1 MLNEWNKQ
9 ICAALNLNSSPSMAG
24 KDDEEV
30 PDPISTTDISETAEE
45 PALTEQE
52 HIAVIKDLFSQL
64 NPAIVQAQ
72 GKGFSSHVYT
82 MYAVWVG

>member
-1 MLNEWNKQ
+1 
-9 ICAALNLNSSPSMAG
+9 MAG

-30 PDPISTTDISETAEE
+30 PDPLRGTSDISETAEE

-52 HIAVIKDLFSQL
+52 HIAVVKDLFSQL

-72 GKGFSSHVYT
+72 GKGFSSHVYA
-82 MYAVWVG
+82 MYAV

>member
-1 MLNEWNKQ
+1 MNERN
-9 ICAALNLNSSPSMAG
+9 ICAALNLNSSSRMAG

-30 PDPISTTDISETAEE
+30 PDPLRGTSDISETAAAEE

-52 HIAVIKDLFSQL
+52 HIAVVKDLFSQL

-82 MYAVWVG
+82 MYAV

>member
-1 MLNEWNKQ
+1 MT
-9 ICAALNLNSSPSMAG
+9 G

-30 PDPISTTDISETAEE
+30 PDPLRGTSDISDISETSEE

-52 HIAVIKDLFSQL
+52 HIAVVKDLFSQL

-72 GKGFSSHVYT
+72 GKQFPSHVYA
-82 MYAVWVG
+82 MYAV